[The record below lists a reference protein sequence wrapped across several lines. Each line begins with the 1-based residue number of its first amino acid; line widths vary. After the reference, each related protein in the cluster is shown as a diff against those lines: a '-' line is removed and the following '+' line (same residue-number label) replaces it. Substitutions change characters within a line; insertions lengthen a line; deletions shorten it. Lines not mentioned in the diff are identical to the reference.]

1 MGANGELTIVLHPR
15 VNISSTSYSA
25 SGRGG
30 GSIVLNEWRKVVDM
44 YDIDIRDKM
53 IFVLHHGRAGTFLF
67 LGFIAAE
74 PDEE

>member
-15 VNISSTSYSA
+15 VNINSTSYLA
-25 SGRGG
+25 SRQGD
-30 GSIVLNEWRKVVDM
+30 GSIILNGWRKVIDVHDK
-44 YDIDIRDKM
+44 DIGDGL
-53 IFVLHHGRAGTFLF
+53 IFILHHGRAGTFLF